1 MILLSFNQCCLEM
14 VVGTQTQPKIVE
26 ILVLRDNMVVVPL
39 TRHPNPSN
47 LDWCKV
53 IVALMA

>member
-1 MILLSFNQCCLEM
+1 M

-26 ILVLRDNMVVVPL
+26 ILVLRDNMVV
-39 TRHPNPSN
+39 HPNPSN